1 MHLHRSLCFACF
13 ADVSIADR
21 WHGTPLM
28 AALRNGHLAIA
39 RMLMSCEARLPDNA
53 DPDLVQV
60 SRLSADP
67 LHLNSITT
75 RAHQWHY
82 CKCSKVSVCNGGA
95 SGCQALYQA

>member
-1 MHLHRSLCFACF
+1 MSDVCNCRYD

-39 RMLMSCEARLPDNA
+39 RMLMSCEAKLPDNA

-60 SRLSADP
+60 GWPSAD
-67 LHLNSITT
+67 L
-75 RAHQWHY
+75 Y
-82 CKCSKVSVCNGGA
+82 CT
-95 SGCQALYQA
+95 